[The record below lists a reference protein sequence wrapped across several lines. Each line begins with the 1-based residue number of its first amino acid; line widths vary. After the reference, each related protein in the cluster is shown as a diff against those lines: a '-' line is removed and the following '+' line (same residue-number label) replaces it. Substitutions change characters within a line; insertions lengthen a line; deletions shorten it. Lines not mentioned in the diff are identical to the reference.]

1 LRSDFHV
8 KTIASH
14 RTVTASADGTGLL
27 SHAGSLLLL
36 KTLHVTGPGPGVIGP
51 AGALATSPCGA

>member
-1 LRSDFHV
+1 M

-14 RTVTASADGTGLL
+14 RTIIASADGTGLL

-36 KTLHVTGPGPGVIGP
+36 KTLHLTGLDR
-51 AGALATSPCGA
+51 ALSAHLER